1 MKIGSAIDD
10 VSASQ
15 GRDLVTILPYDTPSV
30 PVEMEFPFVQLGI
43 DVAKATFLIITDKDG
58 LLKSLE
64 NKFKALR
71 SQLSVRLDVEVD
83 SVSMAEVIPI
93 GSEASSVG

>member
-1 MKIGSAIDD
+1 
-10 VSASQ
+10 
-15 GRDLVTILPYDTPSV
+15 
-30 PVEMEFPFVQLGI
+30 MEFPFVQLGI
-43 DVAKATFLIITDKDG
+43 DVAKVTFQIITDKDG

>member
-1 MKIGSAIDD
+1 MKICSAIDD

-15 GRDLVTILPYDTPSV
+15 GRDLVTILPYDTTSV
-30 PVEMEFPFVQLGI
+30 PGGMEFLFVQLGI
-43 DVAKATFLIITDKDG
+43 DVAKATFQIIADKDG